1 VAETLTISTSE
12 TASAKAEADRL
23 VRDARDLH
31 RAAAKERDHVKKLAA
46 RYARQ
51 AKHKQDAIR
60 AHLEAQQSQ
69 LDEARGRFSAE
80 LVRFDHARQAF
91 ARQCQDEL
99 AKQNQA
105 WAELEAQRTRLNATR
120 AEAQQQA
127 AKQDSALGARATE
140 LGEREKHLGR
150 LKAKLEAETAS
161 LRQEAAG
168 LEVRTAHARAI
179 VEELEQKRDDL
190 RAEILA
196 TMVKPE
202 PEPNHE
208 YFVPLDR
215 KADRDLTQWTADL
228 DAQERRQNEEKV
240 ALAKLKAALEREA
253 ISVADQRKVLAEQFS
268 LLGAARA
275 EWQEQEGR
283 TVAELEDLARTMR
296 QREDDLAAR
305 EERLQFQDTGRRE
318 DAGELEQQRARLD
331 QWQAKFLQVSKL
343 WHAER
348 ERREAELADRA
359 RDLAARE
366 SALNASPFRLAAD
379 DELPLAEEEPADV
392 LPFAFK
398 RAA

>member
-1 VAETLTISTSE
+1 VAETPTNASAEI
-12 TASAKAEADRL
+12 ASAKAEADRI
-23 VRDARDLH
+23 RREAAR
-31 RAAAKERDHVKKLAA
+31 ERDHVKKLAA

-51 AKHKQDAIR
+51 AKHKLDAIR

-69 LDEARGRFSAE
+69 LDEARGQFSAE
-80 LVRFDHARQAF
+80 LVRFDHARQDF

-99 AKQNQA
+99 AKQKQA
-105 WAELEAQRTRLNATR
+105 WAELESQRARLNASRT
-120 AEAQQQA
+120 EMQQHA
-127 AKQDSALGARATE
+127 AKQDAALAARAAE

-150 LKAKLEAETAS
+150 LKSKLEAETAS

-168 LEVRTAHARAI
+168 LEARTTHARAV
-179 VEELEQKRDDL
+179 VEELEQKRDEL

-196 TMVKPE
+196 TMAKPQPE
-202 PEPNHE
+202 PKGE

-215 KADRDLTQWTADL
+215 KADRDLAKWTADL
-228 DAQERRQNEEKV
+228 DAQERRQTEEKA

-253 ISVADQRKVLAEQFS
+253 IAVADQRKVLAEQFA

-296 QREDDLAAR
+296 QREEDLAAR
-305 EERLQFQDTGRRE
+305 EERLHLLAAGRRE

-331 QWQAKFLQVSKL
+331 EWQAKFIHVSQL
-343 WHAER
+343 WHSER
-348 ERREAELADRA
+348 ERREAELTERA
-359 RDLAARE
+359 RELSARE
-366 SALNASPFRLAAD
+366 AALAASPFRF
-379 DELPLAEEEPADV
+379 EEEQLPLAEEESADV